1 MFHRLWHPVS
11 TSLRVKM
18 TCLMLA
24 TLAPLLIGFTVY
36 DVYSQRA
43 SQEQVLLE
51 KGRIIAQ
58 TQARVA
64 AEVFSQALASGVLT
78 QEQLFDTRYEV
89 IPNTEPKKFRTAYD
103 AFVDA
108 TFQRIEDEVL
118 RDEDVV
124 FAVLVDRNGYLP
136 THNTKYAAGATTPA
150 GNRTKRMFDDP
161 VGLAAARN
169 RDPFLQQVYKRDT
182 GETMWDLSA
191 PIVVNG
197 QHWGAFRIGFSI
209 QRIEARLADLTQRI
223 VLTML
228 AVLAVVA
235 VVTALIASW
244 IARSVSRVAAMASV
258 VARHDLP
265 NLMEAVERAA
275 AGDLRGRVTMQAQ
288 PVVVTSQ
295 DDLGRMSA
303 DVNTMV
309 ESLHETGEAFTQMTG
324 SLRQMLGQVRLAAES
339 VAETSQ
345 ELGEV
350 TAETASAVA
359 QVTEAIGHV
368 AAGAQDSA
376 DSVQGA
382 VGAITQVGRSVDEI
396 ARGAGTQA
404 RQITEVTATVTQ
416 MASGVD
422 LVATNVQRVS
432 DASAQTRSSA
442 EDGSRAVRDTI
453 DGMADIRTV
462 VAQAAERVEAL
473 GALGTKIGAV
483 VETIDDI
490 AEQTNLLALNA
501 AIEAARAGEHGRG
514 FAVVA
519 DEVRKLA
526 ERSQRETRGISDLIR
541 EVQAGTSAAVEAM
554 RSSSTKVDL
563 GTERADHAGVALSAI
578 LAAIDET
585 VAQVA
590 TIATAADQLTG
601 GTQSVVNTMQSISAV
616 VDENS
621 AATDTIADQTT
632 KVTQSF
638 ATIAA
643 VSEENS
649 AATDEVSA
657 SCDSIRAQVEGISS
671 QADELAATADQLREL
686 IGQFQLDEDGVS
698 MARPQAG
705 AGAWAPA
712 SGHRLR
718 PAV

>member
-1 MFHRLWHPVS
+1 
-11 TSLRVKM
+11 
-18 TCLMLA
+18 MLA
-24 TLAPLLIGFTVY
+24 TLAPLLIGFTAY

-64 AEVFSQALASGVLT
+64 AEVFSQALASGALT
-78 QEQLFDTRYEV
+78 QEQLFDTKYSV
-89 IPNTEPKKFRTAYD
+89 IPNTEPKKYHTGYD
-103 AFVDA
+103 AYVDT
-108 TFQRIEDEVL
+108 TFQKIEDEVL

-136 THNTKYAAGATTPA
+136 THNTKYAVGAATPA
-150 GNRTKRMFDDP
+150 LNRTKRLFDDP
-161 VGLAAARN
+161 VGLAAAQN
-169 RDPFLQQVYKRDT
+169 VDPFLQQVYKRDT

-197 QHWGAFRIGFSI
+197 QHWGAFRVGFSI
-209 QRIEARLADLTQRI
+209 QRVEARLADLTQRI

-228 AVLAVVA
+228 AMLLFVA
-235 VVTALIASW
+235 VVTVLIASW
-244 IARSVSRVAAMASV
+244 IARSVGRVAGLASV

-275 AGDLRGRVTMQAQ
+275 AGDLRGRVEIQAQ
-288 PVVVTSQ
+288 PVTVSS
-295 DDLGRMSA
+295 DDELGRMST

-309 ESLHETGEAFTQMTG
+309 SSLQETGEAFTQMTG
-324 SLRQMLGQVRLAAES
+324 SLRQMLGQVRVAADS

-345 ELGEV
+345 ELGAV
-350 TAETASAVA
+350 TGETANAVA
-359 QVTEAIGHV
+359 QVAEAIGHV
-368 AAGAQDSA
+368 AVGAQDSA
-376 DSVQGA
+376 NSVQGA
-382 VGAITQVGRSVDEI
+382 VAAISEVGRSVDEI
-396 ARGAGTQA
+396 ARGTSTQA
-404 RQITEVTATVTQ
+404 GQITEVTATVAQ
-416 MASGVD
+416 MASGVE
-422 LVATNVQRVS
+422 LVATNVRRVS
-432 DASAQTRSSA
+432 SASAQTRSSA
-442 EDGSRAVRDTI
+442 EDGSRAVRETI

-473 GALGTKIGAV
+473 GALGSKIGAV

-501 AIEAARAGEHGRG
+501 AIEAARAGEHGKG

-526 ERSQRETRGISDLIR
+526 ERSQRETRGISELIR
-541 EVQAGTSAAVEAM
+541 EVQTGTSAAVDAM
-554 RSSSTKVDL
+554 RSSSVKVDL
-563 GTERADHAGVALSAI
+563 GAERADQAGSALAEI

-601 GTQSVVNTMQSISAV
+601 GAQSVVQTMQSISGV
-616 VDENS
+616 VDESS
-621 AATDTIADQTT
+621 AATDSIAGQTT
-632 KVTQSF
+632 RVTQSF

-657 SCDSIRAQVEGISS
+657 SCDSIRAQVDGISA
-671 QADELAATADQLREL
+671 QADELAATADQLKTL
-686 IGQFQLDEDGVS
+686 IGQFELDEGPGNRGRGEPS
-698 MARPQAG
+698 RAH
-705 AGAWAPA
+705 AWAPA
-712 SGHRLR
+712 GRQERLR